1 MTPEELYQWYEYEKD
16 IGDIIQCPK
25 CHKYVSLDEYTIN
38 DGSCT
43 NCFDKDYEE
52 YLNENQN

>member
-1 MTPEELYQWYEYEKD
+1 MTLEELYQWFEYEKD

-38 DGSCT
+38 DGICT
-43 NCFDKDYEE
+43 DCFDKE
-52 YLNENQN
+52 YLNENKK